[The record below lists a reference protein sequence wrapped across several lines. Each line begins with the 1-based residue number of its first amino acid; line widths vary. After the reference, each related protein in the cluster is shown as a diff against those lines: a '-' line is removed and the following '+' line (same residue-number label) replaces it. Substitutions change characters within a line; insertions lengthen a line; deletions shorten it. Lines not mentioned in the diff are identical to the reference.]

1 MSSIQKQK
9 DKVIDLSRVS
19 GRFSHPILCTIMLFR
34 LQPERSLFCD
44 CLIRIASKFGQI
56 DVVVII
62 ARDLNEYVRVNVE
75 DHKNIAKGYTYRENK
90 LTGLVSNLI
99 LAVFGLTLLL
109 LLLLLLFFRKVEIT
123 LQHLAYS
130 FGVRSKEGQRM
141 LEFCAVMEITVGN
154 TFLKKTKRYLA
165 TCERSPSRTHIDYCL
180 VRRDQR
186 KFVTT

>member
-19 GRFSHPILCTIMLFR
+19 GRFSPPILCTIMLFR

-109 LLLLLLFFRKVEIT
+109 LLLLFFRKVEIT
-123 LQHLAYS
+123 LQHLAYG

-141 LEFCAVMEITVGN
+141 LEFCTVMEITVGN
-154 TFLKKTKRYLA
+154 TFLKKTKRYVA
-165 TCERSPSRTHIDYCL
+165 TCECSPSRTHIIVWL
-180 VRRDQR
+180 GEI
-186 KFVTT
+186 KESL

>member
-1 MSSIQKQK
+1 MSSIQKQI
-9 DKVIDLSRVS
+9 DNVIDLSRVS
-19 GRFSHPILCTIMLFR
+19 GRFSHSILCTIMLFR

-44 CLIRIASKFGQI
+44 CFISIVASKFGQI
-56 DVVVII
+56 VVVVII

-109 LLLLLLFFRKVEIT
+109 LLLFFRKVEIT
-123 LQHLAYS
+123 LRHLAYG

-141 LEFCAVMEITVGN
+141 LEFCTGMEMWEKWEI
-154 TFLKKTKRYLA
+154 
-165 TCERSPSRTHIDYCL
+165 PS
-180 VRRDQR
+180 
-186 KFVTT
+186 